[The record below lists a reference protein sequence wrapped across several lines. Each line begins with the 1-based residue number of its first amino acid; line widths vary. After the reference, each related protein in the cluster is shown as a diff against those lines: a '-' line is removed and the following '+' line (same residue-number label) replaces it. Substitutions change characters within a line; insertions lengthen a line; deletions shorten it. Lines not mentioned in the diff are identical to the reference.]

1 MGEMVKQGGAALLS
15 LCPALGRL
23 KEVRGLPTP
32 GTIWLLLDIVTLSG
46 CICH

>member
-1 MGEMVKQGGAALLS
+1 MAEMEKQGGAALLS
-15 LCPALGRL
+15 VCPALGRL

-32 GTIWLLLDIVTLSG
+32 GTIWLLLAIVTLSG